1 MAKQVAIEIDI
12 QGTKDVIELQK
23 QIRETNKAIKE
34 TDDIDAYNKLA
45 ADLVRLKSELR
56 EARKA
61 QRQAVDAFAATDES
75 VGAYSRLSAQLRVA
89 RNNLKDLQAAGTTTG
104 EEVDKLTAEI
114 NQLDSTLKEI
124 DRSVGQTNREIGAYE
139 EAVRQAVGITDAQA
153 GAFTRLK
160 GRAEVLRRAYRDVA
174 IAQGENSEEARK
186 LQKELRQVER
196 QLKAVGNT
204 ADKTSNRLKS
214 ARSQFREFAGGLG
227 AIGGAFVA
235 FEALPGAIANVQAFA
250 DGLENVLGFLSPSI
264 ALNSRF
270 ADSVGETAQQF
281 VEQKGALNS
290 ALDGLREAEFG
301 TDEYNEALAKANE
314 EFPLLNSELIQQE
327 LLLGNVAEAQ
337 RLATDE
343 LIRNLAAQA
352 ERTQATK
359 IIEEFAQAESQRA
372 ALQAEA
378 ESTVGQIANTVAE
391 GTTAVFDFLLGA
403 TGTFKTNL
411 TEANEAFIDAEQAS
425 LEKQLENVGDV
436 GDRTTDLLTR
446 LNGKIDGLFGQREK
460 LREETNVKQ
469 LDEERKQAERLAKE
483 AARAAAQLARQQD
496 SFLKQEEKKNE
507 ARANLLI
514 GLERQIIKAQLDI
527 QADGQEKALAQE
539 EQALS
544 ERVATLET
552 QQQKFIDELQAQQTK
567 INELFGAESQR
578 ALQFAQQVSRQ
589 REQITTQTNAAIEA
603 ETAASLQ
610 RRADIRKNFAEQQA
624 QEAQKALQDRL
635 RELNEQRQAVANAV
649 NIELLEIR
657 ERRARGRID
666 EEQAEKESFEKRVQ
680 NIKDQLA
687 QLRGE
692 EFALTAE
699 VEIGVDVPQEEFDKI
714 LLARQTLNTQ
724 LAELEEAQTAKL
736 EQEAEKRAEV
746 RQKGLEFALN
756 SVNDVVGGI
765 GQIAELANAAEA
777 RRLEALQEE
786 RQKNIESLNQELQNA
801 SGLEKA
807 FLEQRVEEETK
818 AAEEIA
824 AAQERARKE
833 AAIAQKAISI
843 TQAIINTALAIT
855 QALASL
861 PPPASFVTAAIT
873 GALGAV
879 QIATIAAQPLATGGI
894 VGFNNGGRVNQPQNI
909 STQPN
914 GDNVLATLKRGEVV
928 LNQRQQTA
936 LGGSKTFRSIGV
948 PGFQSGGI
956 VSPPIGAPTL
966 AESVRDENSVQ
977 ALIASN
983 SKLIQSVNARIDRL
997 EVVYTTNTGDAIQRD
1012 ETDRKEIN
1020 TRATL

>member
-34 TDDIDAYNKLA
+34 TDDIEAYNKLA

-174 IAQGENSEEARK
+174 TAQGANSEEAKK
-186 LQKELRQVER
+186 LQKELARVEK

-204 ADKTSNRLKS
+204 AEQTNTRLRS

-235 FEALPGAIANVQAFA
+235 FEALPGAIANVQDLAEGIE
-250 DGLENVLGFLSPSI
+250 GLLSFLSPTV
-264 ALNSRF
+264 ALNNRF
-270 ADSVGETAQQF
+270 AESVGEVANQF
-281 VEQKGALNS
+281 V
-290 ALDGLREAEFG
+290 
-301 TDEYNEALAKANE
+301 NEK
-314 EFPLLNSELIQQE
+314 SELNALFSVAQDDNATRAERSAAIDQINTQYGDYLPNLLTEASSLEEIAAAQE
-327 LLLGNVAEAQ
+327 A
-337 RLATDE
+337 ATDA
-343 LIRNLAAQA
+343 LIKDLAAQA
-352 ERTQATK
+352 QRQQLTN
-359 IIEEFAQAESQRA
+359 IIDEFAQAEASRA
-372 ALQAEA
+372 AQAAEA
-378 ESTVGQIANTVAE
+378 ETTLGGIA
-391 GTTAVFDFLLGA
+391 DF
-403 TGTFKTNL
+403 
-411 TEANEAFIDAEQAS
+411 AS
-425 LEKQLENVGDV
+425 
-436 GDRTTDLLTR
+436 
-446 LNGKIDGLFGQREK
+446 GLFGQVVEFSTAGLVEVDTRLSTVNNAITDAQQESLK
-460 LREETNVKQ
+460 SQAENIDQIGTQTENFLKD
-469 LDEERKQAERLAKE
+469 LDEQLNATFGTIEGENKEFNQNLAKE
-483 AARAAAQLARQQD
+483 QARAASQRARQQE
-496 SFLKQEEKKNE
+496 SFLKQEEKRNE
-507 ARANLLI
+507 ARANILL
-514 GLERQIIKAQLDI
+514 GLERQIIEAQLDL
-527 QADGQEKALAQE
+527 QEEGQEKALQQE
-539 EQALS
+539 INALNERTAELEKQQAKFI
-544 ERVATLET
+544 ADLET
-552 QQQKFIDELQAQQTK
+552 QQAK

-578 ALQFAQQVSRQ
+578 ALQFAQQVAIQ

-603 ETAASLQ
+603 ETEASLQ
-610 RRADIRKNFAEQQA
+610 RRSDIRKQFAG
-624 QEAQKALQDRL
+624 QEASDARKALQDRI

-724 LAELEEAQTAKL
+724 LAELEEKQTAKL
-736 EQEAEKRAEV
+736 EQEAEKRAEI

-756 SVNDVVGGI
+756 SFNDVVGGI
-765 GQIAELANAAEA
+765 GQIAELANNAEA
-777 RRLEALQEE
+777 QRLERLQEE
-786 RQKNIESLNQELQNA
+786 RQANIESLNQELQNA

-807 FLEQRVEEETK
+807 FLEQRVQQETE
-818 AAEEIA
+818 AANEIA

-833 AAIAQKAISI
+833 AAIAQKAVSI

-894 VGFNNGGRVNQPQNI
+894 VGFNGGGKVSQPQNI
-909 STQPN
+909 KTQPN

-948 PGFQSGGI
+948 PGFQRGGI
-956 VSPPIGAPTL
+956 VSPPINAPTL
-966 AESVRDENSVQ
+966 AESVRDENSIQ
-977 ALIASN
+977 ALVQTN
-983 SKLIQSVNARIDRL
+983 QKLIASVNARIDRL
-997 EVVYTTNTGDAIQRD
+997 EVVYTTNTEEAINRD
-1012 ETDRKEIN
+1012 QTDRKEIN
-1020 TRATL
+1020 ERATL